1 MHSSRNCLSCAGTGE
16 RPSDYGSTDC
26 PDCGGS
32 GILPSRSVHTDWRAR
47 DIEKALATGTLP
59 QSQDLRW
66 LLTELHAAR
75 RALTDII
82 TLAHDVVAP
91 DPISMQIRSIA
102 STALG
107 LYDQVSVTDD
117 DSAVPTPKRQS

>member
-1 MHSSRNCLSCAGTGE
+1 VSESRNCLSCSGTGE
-16 RPSDYGSTDC
+16 RPSDYGPVDC

-47 DIEKALATGTLP
+47 DIERALATGTLP
-59 QSQDLRW
+59 QSQDVRW

-75 RALTDII
+75 RALTEII

-91 DPISMQIRSIA
+91 DAISMQIRSTA

-107 LYDQVSVTDD
+107 LYDE
-117 DSAVPTPKRQS
+117 VPLSDAAATAATERTPT

>member
-1 MHSSRNCLSCAGTGE
+1 MGAMHESRNCLSCAGTGE
-16 RPSDYGSTDC
+16 RPSDYGPVDC

-47 DIEKALATGTLP
+47 DIERALVTGTLP
-59 QSQDLRW
+59 QAQDVKW
-66 LLTELHAAR
+66 LLTELHTAR
-75 RALTDII
+75 RALTEII

-91 DPISMQIRSIA
+91 DAISMQIRAVA

-107 LYDQVSVTDD
+107 LYDPIPVDG
-117 DSAVPTPKRQS
+117 SAAPP